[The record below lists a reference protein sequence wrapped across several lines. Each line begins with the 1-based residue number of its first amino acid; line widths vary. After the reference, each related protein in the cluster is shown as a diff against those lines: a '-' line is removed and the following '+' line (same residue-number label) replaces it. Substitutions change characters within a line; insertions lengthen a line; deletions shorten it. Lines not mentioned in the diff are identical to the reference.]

1 MEFSLLLGRIS
12 NSRRV
17 EIIATFFDNVTLP
30 EQCFVQ
36 IRGAMPLAI
45 PAKTALYAAG
55 GWW

>member
-55 GWW
+55 GRW